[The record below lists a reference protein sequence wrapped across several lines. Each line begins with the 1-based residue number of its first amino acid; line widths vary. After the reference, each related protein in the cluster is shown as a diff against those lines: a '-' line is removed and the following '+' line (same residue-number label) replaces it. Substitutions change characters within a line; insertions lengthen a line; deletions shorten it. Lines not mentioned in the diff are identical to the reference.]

1 LETPGEKMTPI
12 TSGQAKVQLIDPND
26 RERAELQL
34 LLESMGLGVEVFASV
49 AERAK
54 RAPRSGHCLLCT
66 VDGVAPPW
74 HELDD
79 LLGEIG
85 EGTPVVLVCRAPPL
99 SLVVRALKAGAVDVL
114 CKPVDAQELR
124 RAVEEALERSD
135 SERLH
140 RSRIDE
146 LRQRLDRLTTREQE
160 VCDRLITGQLNKQV
174 GAHLGITERTV
185 KAHRASILRK
195 VAVGS
200 LAELVRL
207 ATTLE
212 LARQQLELA
221 RQQLERAGTASKQR
235 PAVSDEV
242 IALTA

>member
-1 LETPGEKMTPI
+1 M
-12 TSGQAKVQLIDPND
+12 QLIEPND
-26 RERAELQL
+26 REREVLQL

-49 AERAK
+49 AERAE
-54 RAPRSGHCLLCT
+54 RAPGSGHCVLCT

-74 HELDD
+74 QEFDD

-85 EGTPVVLVCRAPPL
+85 DGTPVVLVGRAPPL
-99 SLVVRALKAGAVDVL
+99 SLAVRALKAGAVDVL

-124 RAVEEALERSD
+124 RAVEEALKRSNAERS
-135 SERLH
+135 H
-140 RSRIDE
+140 RTRIAE
-146 LRQRLDRLTTREQE
+146 LRQRWDRLTAREQQVSE
-160 VCDRLITGQLNKQV
+160 RLITGQLNKQV
-174 GAHLGITERTV
+174 GADLGITERTV

-212 LARQQLELA
+212 LARPQP
-221 RQQLERAGTASKQR
+221 ERAGTASKHLH
-235 PAVSDEV
+235 AVSDEV
-242 IALTA
+242 RALTG